1 MAEHSPKAVYAAI
14 AANLAIAATKF
25 VAAAL
30 TSSSAMLAEAIHS
43 LVDTGNG
50 ALILLG
56 LRRSRRPP
64 DAEHPFGYG
73 KELYFWTLIVAIMIF
88 AVGGGIS
95 IYEGI
100 LHVLHPHPVRD
111 TLWAYGVIGA
121 AALFEGYSFSV
132 AMREFHRER
141 KGRSLVSAIQA
152 SKDPTTFTV
161 LFEDSAALVGLVLAF
176 LGVYLGERFA
186 DPRFDGIASIL
197 IGLTLAMVAVALAR
211 ESRGLLVGESVDPGI
226 RRSLCSI
233 AESDPE
239 VKRVA
244 RLLTMHLGPSEVL
257 LTLEIEFRPHET
269 AIGAAETVERLS
281 RRIRARHPEIR
292 HIFIET
298 QSLAPQNR
306 GQSPIS
312 AGVR

>member
-1 MAEHSPKAVYAAI
+1 MAERSPKAVYAAI

-25 VAAAL
+25 AVAAF
-30 TSSSAMLAEAIHS
+30 TGSSAMLAEGIHS

-50 ALILLG
+50 GLILLG
-56 LRRSRRPP
+56 LHRARRPP

-88 AVGGGIS
+88 ALGGGIS
-95 IYEGI
+95 VYEGVLHI
-100 LHVLHPHPVRD
+100 LHPNPVRD
-111 TLWAYGVIGA
+111 ALWAYAVIAA

-132 AMREFHRER
+132 AMREFRRER
-141 KGRSLVSAIQA
+141 KGRSLLGAIQA

-161 LFEDSAALVGLVLAF
+161 LFEDSAALVGLALAF
-176 LGVYLGERFA
+176 LGIFLGERFG
-186 DPRFDGIASIL
+186 DPRFDGIASVL
-197 IGLTLAMVAVALAR
+197 IGLNLAVVAVALAR

-269 AIGAAETVERLS
+269 AAGAAETVERLS
-281 RRIRARHPEIR
+281 RAIRARHPEIR

-298 QSLAPQNR
+298 QSLAPR
-306 GQSPIS
+306 P
-312 AGVR
+312 ATA